1 MIHSKTTRLLLRA
14 LVIALVSTLL
24 AWGVMHIR
32 AARDIEEMTFDIRV
46 LAFAPGTHASD
57 KVVMVW
63 LDEETMRALPYRSP
77 IPRNFLAK
85 LHLNIL
91 KAEPWLVAYDI
102 FFKDPSFPDADREFI
117 DALEE
122 GPAYAIVPRRPD
134 GKVDMPLPEFK
145 DVLTG
150 VGLADLPF
158 NPFDS
163 TVRKARFSFDTDD
176 GRMDSYAAMI
186 FLGATG
192 IDAATSIREQ
202 AKVPG
207 FGPLSATPYVDDD
220 DVYIRFAGP
229 PGRIGGERNAFKIYS
244 AKLVQKG
251 LVPDAWLKNKIILVG
266 ASYEDLKDAF
276 LTPYYARAT
285 NYERMTGTE
294 IHANIVSSLLTNQ
307 FYYVLKPWQTVA
319 WTFIA
324 ALIVS
329 AAVVLISPW
338 RSAVVFVL
346 QVAASIAIAVWA
358 FRSGA
363 IVFPVVSPIVGG
375 IISFSTGLGWR
386 ALAEG
391 RQKRFIKGV
400 FARYVPAAVVER
412 MTENPALL
420 KLGGE
425 TRTVTSLFTDIA
437 SFTSISERMDPE
449 TLVKFLND
457 YLGRMNEVLF
467 RNGATL
473 DKYEGD
479 AIIAFFNAPLDVA
492 EHELAAVRS
501 AIGIR
506 RASREISEV
515 WQEQCGRDIVTRAG
529 INTGKAVVGN
539 IGSEGRFD
547 YTAIGDT
554 INLASRLEG
563 ANKFFGTM
571 IMASEMTVAR
581 IDLDVVVR
589 PLDRVRVKGKAEPIM
604 LYEIVGEKVDLK
616 DEVELLK
623 ALIEP
628 YKEAFNLLQSRKV
641 DEAKLALYEIRKK
654 YPDDGPTRELIQ
666 RCDRAVAEP
675 DWDLVTDL
683 LSK

>member
-1 MIHSKTTRLLLRA
+1 MTHSKSSRLLLRA
-14 LVIALVSTLL
+14 LAIAIVSTLL

-46 LAFAPGTHASD
+46 LAFAPETHASD

-77 IPRNFLAK
+77 IPRDFLAK
-85 LHLNIL
+85 LHLKIL

-102 FFKDPSFPDADREFI
+102 FFKDPSFPNADREFI

-122 GPAYAIVPRRPD
+122 GAAYAIVPRRSD
-134 GKVDMPLPEFK
+134 GKVDMPLPEFNEA
-145 DVLTG
+145 LTG

-158 NPFDS
+158 NPFDA
-163 TVRKARFSFDTDD
+163 TVRKARFSFDTDR
-176 GRMDSYAAMI
+176 GPMDSYAAMI
-186 FLGATG
+186 FRGASG

-202 AKVPG
+202 AKAPG
-207 FGPLSATPYVDDD
+207 FGPISATPYVGDD

-229 PGRIGGERNAFKIYS
+229 PGMIGGERNAFKIYS
-244 AKLVQKG
+244 AKLVEKG
-251 LVPDAWLKNKIILVG
+251 LVPEAWLKDKIVLVG

-276 LTPYYARAT
+276 LTPYYARVTDYA
-285 NYERMTGTE
+285 RMTGTE

-307 FYYVLKPWQTVA
+307 FYFVLRPWQAVA
-319 WTFIA
+319 WTFMM
-324 ALIVS
+324 ALVIS
-329 AAVVLISPW
+329 IAVVLVSPW

-346 QVAASIAIAVWA
+346 TIAASMAAAVWA

-363 IVFPVVSPIVGG
+363 TVFPVVSPIAGG
-375 IISFSTGLGWR
+375 LISFGTGLGWR

-492 EHELAAVRS
+492 EHELAAARS
-501 AIGIR
+501 ALGIK
-506 RASREISEV
+506 RASREISEG
-515 WQEQCGRDIVTRAG
+515 WREQCGREIVTRAG

-539 IGSEGRFD
+539 MGSEGRFD

-563 ANKFFGTM
+563 ANKFFDTV
-571 IMASEMTVAR
+571 IMASEATVAK
-581 IDLDVVVR
+581 IDLDVIVR
-589 PLDRVRVKGKAEPIM
+589 PLDRVRVKGKAEPIT

-616 DEVELLK
+616 DETELLK

-628 YKEAFNLLQSRKV
+628 YKEAFSLLQSRRV
-641 DEAKLALYEIRKK
+641 DEAKIVLYEIRKK
-654 YPDDGPTRELIQ
+654 FPDDGPTREMIN
-666 RCDRAVAEP
+666 RCDRAITEP